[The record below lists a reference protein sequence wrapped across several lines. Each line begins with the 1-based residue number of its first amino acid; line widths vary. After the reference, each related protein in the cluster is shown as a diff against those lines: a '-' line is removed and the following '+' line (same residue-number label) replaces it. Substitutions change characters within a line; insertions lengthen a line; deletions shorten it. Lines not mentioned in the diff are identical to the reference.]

1 MLQAS
6 EVWGESFP
14 YKDKEFDFQDSHEKG
29 QAFNCSIKQARR
41 QIHGVHHNSF
51 LGRFPANESLKRT
64 GQIQEPRGGSSEL
77 FCD

>member
-1 MLQAS
+1 MIDTLSKSIRVTPEEQTSNPTSKKSRMLQAS

-41 QIHGVHHNSF
+41 QIHGVHHNS
-51 LGRFPANESLKRT
+51 
-64 GQIQEPRGGSSEL
+64 
-77 FCD
+77 